1 MLRPAGVLPP
11 ETPCMPNTLLRTSA
25 LVWTKQRMARGMFVL
40 MHSTEPWPK
49 LLVAERFD
57 VTHHLRRPDYVQK
70 HGALCLSDTPAG
82 SCRARRGAC
91 RKTQQPACHEATQ
104 PAATPTKS
112 SITAMHPQLL
122 GRAQLSEEERF
133 YALRPTHEGG
143 NRQPPWLNDP
153 YADHL
158 HRQRA
163 IKSASGA

>member
-1 MLRPAGVLPP
+1 MDQTAHGTWHVCADAF
-11 ETPCMPNTLLRTSA
+11 T
-25 LVWTKQRMARGMFVL
+25 G
-40 MHSTEPWPK
+40 PWPK

-122 GRAQLSEEERF
+122 GRTQLNQSGRTILCF
-133 YALRPTHEGG
+133 APNTR
-143 NRQPPWLNDP
+143 RWQSAAPPWLNDP
-153 YADHL
+153 YTDHL

-163 IKSASGA
+163 LKSASGA

>member
-1 MLRPAGVLPP
+1 
-11 ETPCMPNTLLRTSA
+11 
-25 LVWTKQRMARGMFVL
+25 MARGMFVL

-57 VTHHLRRPDYVQK
+57 VTHHLRRLDYVQNSEHSAK
-70 HGALCLSDTPAG
+70 VTLLQGPAG
-82 SCRARRGAC
+82 PRMGAC